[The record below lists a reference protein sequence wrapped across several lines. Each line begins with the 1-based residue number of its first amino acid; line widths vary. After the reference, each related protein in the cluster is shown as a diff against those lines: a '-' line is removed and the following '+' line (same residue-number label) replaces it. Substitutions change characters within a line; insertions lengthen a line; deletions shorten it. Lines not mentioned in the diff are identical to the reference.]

1 MADLPTMEGAEAVV
15 ERLRDEE
22 IDGAALWAYGSSGRT
37 CKELKEDFDI
47 SLGKASKLW
56 SAIRELIDGD
66 ASAKSP
72 SITESAG
79 RAGGGRATR
88 TEEEGVPPED
98 LRGSHRA
105 ASLRLEPAQQMVMM
119 KPSADKDKDTLRS
132 ELSAMKLSQ
141 IRKRAVADGVAE
153 EAIEEADDG
162 QDRKISLIELIVQMN
177 SPAD

>member
-66 ASAKSP
+66 AKSP
-72 SITESAG
+72 SITGVRAAQE
-79 RAGGGRATR
+79 AGGRHDPKKREFRPKTS
-88 TEEEGVPPED
+88 EGAIGPPHFGWS
-98 LRGSHRA
+98 RRN
-105 ASLRLEPAQQMVMM
+105 RW
-119 KPSADKDKDTLRS
+119 
-132 ELSAMKLSQ
+132 
-141 IRKRAVADGVAE
+141 
-153 EAIEEADDG
+153 
-162 QDRKISLIELIVQMN
+162 
-177 SPAD
+177 

>member
-1 MADLPTMEGAEAVV
+1 
-15 ERLRDEE
+15 
-22 IDGAALWAYGSSGRT
+22 
-37 CKELKEDFDI
+37 
-47 SLGKASKLW
+47 
-56 SAIRELIDGD
+56 
-66 ASAKSP
+66 
-72 SITESAG
+72 
-79 RAGGGRATR
+79 
-88 TEEEGVPPED
+88 
-98 LRGSHRA
+98 
-105 ASLRLEPAQQMVMM
+105 MVMM